1 MKKTTQGFIV
11 VIILQLIILFGMA
24 GYHMLILKTGTPITL
39 KVQPVD
45 PTDLFRGDYLTMRYD
60 ISQLHKKD
68 FADPGVLE
76 NLAIGADVYVPLK
89 QEGAYWIQA
98 GKATVLK
105 PTKLPNAKSSN
116 NELYIKGTVEN
127 NYINYIYPE
136 SFDNQP
142 PRSIA
147 YKGKKPDAENMDR
160 TIELN
165 FGTENYFI
173 PQNKGASID
182 WRYDTV
188 TARLRINKN
197 GAAVLEQLLVN
208 NKLWP

>member
-11 VIILQLIILFGMA
+11 IIILQLIVLFGMV
-24 GYHMLILKTGTPITL
+24 GYHMLILKTGTLVTL

-45 PTDLFRGDYLTMRYD
+45 PTDLFRGDYLIMRYD

-68 FADPGVLE
+68 FATPELSE
-76 NLAIGADVYVPLK
+76 NLAIGDDVYVPIK
-89 QEGAYWIQA
+89 QEGIYWVQA
-98 GKATVLK
+98 DKATLK
-105 PTKLPNAKSSN
+105 PAKLPN

-127 NYINYIYPE
+127 NYINYIYPA
-136 SFDNQP
+136 SFDNSPP
-142 PRSIA
+142 PRDVA
-147 YKGKKPDAENMDR
+147 YKNKMYKNEPPDTKNMDR

-188 TARLRINKN
+188 TARLRISKN
-197 GAAVLEQLLVN
+197 GGAVLEQLLVN
-208 NKLWP
+208 DKMWP